1 MRAAMINPERIQ
13 VRISQPPAKVENR
26 ESFFARLRPILA
38 PSDLMDIEVA
48 YALVKHGHRWQ
59 TRTELDE
66 TGTPLSYFKGHLRPT
81 ALIAID
87 ELGISDKT
95 IILGCL
101 LHDSLEDTNDIN
113 DRMIEH
119 LFGSE
124 VAVLVKLL
132 TKDPK
137 EGYFDRLVKHGTWKT
152 WLVKGCDRLSN
163 LRTMKDCTP
172 EFRARQF
179 SETREKIYPL
189 MDLLFA
195 RCPEDYRFSVGQLR
209 TMILETSKGWLP
221 WANIEP

>member
-1 MRAAMINPERIQ
+1 MTRSIPDSSNPT
-13 VRISQPPAKVENR
+13 QPLLKPFKAVMVENR

-48 YALVKHGHRWQ
+48 YALVKHAHRWQ
-59 TRTELDE
+59 TRKELDE
-66 TGTPLSYFKGHLRPT
+66 TGTPISYFKGHLRPT

-87 ELGISDKT
+87 ELGISDRT

-101 LHDSLEDTNDIN
+101 LHDSLEDTNDIH

-119 LFGSE
+119 LFGPE

-137 EGYFDRLVKHGTWKT
+137 EGYFDRLVKHGTWKA

-163 LRTMKDCTP
+163 LRTLKDCSP
-172 EFRARQF
+172 EFCARQF
-179 SETREKIYPL
+179 NETREKICPL
-189 MDLLFA
+189 MDLLYSRA
-195 RCPEDYRFSVGQLR
+195 PEDYKFSVNQLR
-209 TMILETSKGWLP
+209 TMILEGS
-221 WANIEP
+221 ER